1 MEIGITQPNAEFV
14 KLKTEFE
21 LIDQD
26 YEKLSIVA
34 REANVAVSLMD
45 YNGNFKWINAGYTAL
60 YGFTFEQLL
69 QEKGK
74 SIFGRY
80 TDPSI
85 KVAFGKCI
93 MYKKTQQYEY
103 YNTRRDGS
111 KIWLQS
117 ILTPIFDPATGKVVQ
132 LITIDADISEVKRAQ
147 EEIQQQKEE
156 LQSQAECLAESN
168 AELEKLSIVAAKTGN
183 VVLITDSCGVI
194 EWGNDAF
201 TQVFGYSLDG
211 CEDHLGLTLQDVS
224 LNPEIE
230 SIIGKCIKEK
240 RSVGY
245 ESHHEALGGE
255 VIWLQTT
262 LTPIFDDHNE
272 ISKLIAV
279 GSDISKIKEAE
290 MKIQMQAEELQA
302 ANEKLEETQEELIM
316 QSEGL
321 KEMNNLLEEQKRQLE
336 YQNLAIKSSITY
348 ALTIQTAIL
357 PPKELISKDYDCFIL
372 YKPKDIVSGDFYWY
386 ANVEN
391 EDGNYRF
398 IAVIDCTGHGVP
410 GAFMSVI
417 GSRLLNEIV
426 VEKGILDPVYI
437 LDFLNMGVKM
447 ALRQSVSSNEDGM
460 DVCLCR
466 IENVSE
472 TERKIVFSGAKL
484 PLFYYLTEHKE
495 LNQLK
500 GSRKAVGGNYY
511 DHLSFIGEELMLH
524 KGDYLYL
531 SSDGYMDQNNEK
543 RKRLGTKLFL
553 EILEGSASGKPM
565 HEQELILRNELAI
578 FQQKESQR
586 DDITVLGLKL

>member
-1 MEIGITQPNAEFV
+1 MEIGITQPNAEFE

-21 LIDQD
+21 QIDND

-45 YNGNFKWINAGYTAL
+45 YNGNFKWINSGYTTL

-93 MYKKTQQYEY
+93 MHKKTQQYEY

-117 ILTPIFDPATGKVVQ
+117 ILTPIFDQATGKVIQ

-156 LQSQAECLAESN
+156 LQTQAECLAESN

-183 VVLITDSCGVI
+183 VVMITDPSGLI
-194 EWGNDAF
+194 EWVNDAF
-201 TQVFGYSLDG
+201 TQLFDLSLDDYAEKG
-211 CEDHLGLTLQDVS
+211 GLTLREVS
-224 LNPEIE
+224 LNPEIDE
-230 SIIGKCIKEK
+230 IIGCCIREK
-240 RSVGY
+240 RSISY
-245 ESHHEALGGE
+245 ESHFQPINGDT
-255 VIWLQTT
+255 IWLQTT

-279 GSDISKIKEAE
+279 DSDISKIKEAE

-302 ANEKLEETQEELIM
+302 ANDMLEETQEELIM

-321 KEMNNLLEEQKRQLE
+321 KEMNGLLEEQKKQLE

-357 PPKELISKDYDCFIL
+357 PPKELIGKDFENFII

-391 EDGNYRF
+391 EEGNYKF
-398 IAVIDCTGHGVP
+398 IAVVDCTGHGVP

-426 VEKGILDPVYI
+426 IEKGILDPTYI

-466 IENVSE
+466 IETISE

-484 PLFYYLTEHKE
+484 PLFYYLTQSRE
-495 LNQLK
+495 LKQLK

-511 DHLSFIGEELMLH
+511 DHLSFTSEELLLNS
-524 KGDYLYL
+524 GDYLYL
-531 SSDGYMDQNNEK
+531 SSDGYMDQNNAE
-543 RKRLGTKLFL
+543 RKRFGTKLFL
-553 EILEGSASGKPM
+553 DIIEECVAGKPM
-565 HEQELILRNELAI
+565 DEQELILRNELAI
-578 FQQKESQR
+578 FQHKESQR